1 MDNTNV
7 NVSKISP
14 KLSDWKGK
22 HASSLN
28 DLERIKEEQEKL
40 IVFAKNKIDSIDE
53 FVEKCF
59 TFNLNDLTSVLA
71 FLISSYEGKKYIVEK
86 GCYIST
92 RRNYTT
98 RGVQYIP
105 TFQNDMLVI
114 INKNCSQPQALYCDY
129 YVEDKMNSRDLLM
142 LNKSTS
148 ARETE
153 KSNIGYSGH
162 YDSNDKLQF
171 NNKYGLDGI
180 NIVSIKKDAFKGF
193 EYAYQFI
200 EYLIDKKIGNMT
212 ADLSMS
218 DMYGYMNE
226 FLKARFNLDQ
236 QVKTSK
242 KIS

>member
-114 INKNCSQPQALYCDY
+114 INKSCSQSQAVYYDY
-129 YVEDKMNSRDLLM
+129 YVEDKLNSRDLLM
-142 LNKSTS
+142 LNKYAS
-148 ARETE
+148 ARDAE
-153 KSNIGYSGH
+153 KSNIEYSGH
-162 YDSNDKLQF
+162 YDNDKMLQF
-171 NNKYGLDGI
+171 NNKYSLDGSDVI
-180 NIVSIKKDAFKGF
+180 SIKKDAFDKF
-193 EYAYQFI
+193 EYVHKFVK
-200 EYLIDKKIGNMT
+200 YLIDRKIENT
-212 ADLSMS
+212 VTNLSVVE
-218 DMYGYMNE
+218 MYGYMNA
-226 FLKARFNLDQ
+226 FLIERFNLDQ
-236 QVKTSK
+236 QVKINK